1 MINSE
6 LKELIMGEFF
16 DQVPAIVQGHIKSIA
31 DDMDVPE
38 SDDKLETIAK
48 AWLEKKDV
56 FETKIEEGGME
67 EVDSLAVDDDSG
79 ALALTYS
86 GSLINVGPLVDGKRK
101 IGYTSI
107 GFRTE
112 LPNNAEIDDA
122 NLKND
127 LSVDEIAEFE
137 NGPVQSTSKLFKV
150 AIFKEEMEAEEEE
163 EALDQVLTVI
173 GEEFVAVNKTIV
185 ME

>member
-1 MINSE
+1 
-6 LKELIMGEFF
+6 MGEYF

-31 DDMDVPE
+31 DDMNTPE
-38 SDDKLETIAK
+38 GEDKLETIAK

-56 FETKIEEGGME
+56 FEEQIEKGGME
-67 EVDSLAVDDDSG
+67 EVDSLSADDENG

-86 GSLINVGPLVDGKRK
+86 GSLINVGPLVDGSRK

-112 LPNNAEIDDA
+112 LPANAEVDDA
-122 NLKND
+122 NLKGD
-127 LSVDEIAEFE
+127 LSVDEIAEFS
-137 NGPVQSTSKLFKV
+137 NGPVQSTSKLFKI

-173 GEEFVAVNKTIV
+173 GEGFVAVNKTIV
-185 ME
+185 MD